1 MLLHGRDSVKG
12 MYISGSAANTTRN
25 GHSQK
30 GLKAMDLKNGQKNE
44 TDTQKKR
51 KRADRRG
58 FYAALAVCVL
68 AIAIAAWSTYDTM
81 MDFLEPTA
89 VTEAP
94 EDAVKETSKP
104 VADDPEPAVTEGH
117 GHATAPVV
125 ETEAEPEEMPD
136 APVTAPTEVPQ
147 ETPAAAPVE
156 EEPAAPAAANAESY
170 VESEAYSCPVTSGEL
185 LAPYSQAPVY
195 SETMRDYR
203 MHTGADYKAE
213 RGETVHAAA
222 NGIVKSTHTD
232 MLLGNMIVIEHG
244 SAILSYCG
252 LGETFLVKPGE
263 VVKKGQDIGSITAAP
278 FESAMEPHLHLEA
291 EQHGKKIDPETLF
304 K

>member
-1 MLLHGRDSVKG
+1 MLLHGGDSVKI
-12 MYISGSAANTTRN
+12 MYISGSIANTTRN
-25 GHSQK
+25 GYSQK
-30 GLKAMDLKNGQKNE
+30 GLKTMDLKNGQKNE

-81 MDFLEPTA
+81 MDFLEPTS
-89 VTEAP
+89 VTETKDP
-94 EDAVKETSKP
+94 SDAGKEISKP
-104 VADDPEPAVTEGH
+104 AADDPEPSVTEGH
-117 GHATAPVV
+117 GHATAPIVG
-125 ETEAEPEEMPD
+125 TEAEPEETPEV
-136 APVTAPTEVPQ
+136 PVTAPAEEPV
-147 ETPAAAPVE
+147 EEPAAVPVE
-156 EEPAAPAAANAESY
+156 EEPATPAASY
-170 VESEAYSCPVTSGEL
+170 VESVQYSCPVKSGEL

-244 SAILSYCG
+244 SAVLSYCG

-263 VVKKGQDIGSITAAP
+263 VVEKGQDIGSITAAP
-278 FESAMEPHLHLEA
+278 FESAIEPHLHLEA
-291 EQHGKKIDPETLF
+291 EQHGKKIDPEVLF